1 MVYLVIEDFE
11 YDLPDRTTLSD
22 EIGKISLPFECQKS
36 DFAFC
41 NVSRPIPTP
50 KWDSKENLETKRQL
64 LMRE

>member
-11 YDLPDRTTLSD
+11 YDLPDRTTLAD

-36 DFAFC
+36 DIAFG

-50 KWDSKENLETKRQL
+50 K
-64 LMRE
+64 